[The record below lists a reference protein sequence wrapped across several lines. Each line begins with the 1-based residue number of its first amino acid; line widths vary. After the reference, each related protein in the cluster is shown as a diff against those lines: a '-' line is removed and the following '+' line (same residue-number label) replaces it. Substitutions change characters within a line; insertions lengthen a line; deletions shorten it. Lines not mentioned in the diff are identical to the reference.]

1 MLHED
6 LTEIILAACFEVS
19 NELGAGFLE
28 SVYEKALLIAIRDK
42 GLAAQPQVPLQVIF
56 RNQTVGDFIADIVVE
71 NKVLIELK
79 AVKNLTP
86 EHQAQIINYLR
97 ATRIEIG
104 LLINFGN
111 TKLEFR
117 RLKREH
123 PSEDQARCTQ
133 KVF

>member
-1 MLHED
+1 MLHEE

-28 SVYEKALLIAIRDK
+28 SVYEKALLIALKDK
-42 GLAAQPQVPLQVIF
+42 GLVAQSQTPLRVTF
-56 RNQTVGDFIADIVVE
+56 RNQTVGDFIADIVVG

-79 AVKNLTP
+79 AVKNLTL

-97 ATRIEIG
+97 ATKIEIG

-111 TKLEFR
+111 AKLEFR
-117 RLKREH
+117 RFKREH
-123 PSEDQARCTQ
+123 PSGNQAKYMQ

>member
-1 MLHED
+1 MLHEE

-28 SVYEKALLIAIRDK
+28 SVYEKALLIAFKDK
-42 GLAAQPQVPLQVIF
+42 GLDVQSQSPLQVTF
-56 RNQTVGDFIADIVVE
+56 RNQTVSDFIADIVVE

-79 AVKNLTP
+79 AVKSLTP

-111 TKLEFR
+111 SKLEFR
-117 RLKREH
+117 RFKREH
-123 PSEDQARCTQ
+123 PSSDQARYSQ

>member
-1 MLHED
+1 MLHEK

-19 NELGAGFLE
+19 NELGTGFLE
-28 SVYEKALLIAIRDK
+28 SVYEKALLIALKDK
-42 GLAAQPQVPLQVIF
+42 GIVALQQVPLKVSF
-56 RNQTVGDFIADIVVE
+56 RNQTVGDFVADMVVE

-79 AVKNLTP
+79 AMKNLLP

-97 ATRIEIG
+97 ATGIDIG

-117 RLKREH
+117 RFKRGN
-123 PSEDQARCTQ
+123 PSGEQPRYTQ
-133 KVF
+133 NIF